1 MVARWAA
8 RLFAALLRR
17 NAAVLRR
24 AGYSPPSR
32 EVPDQSDEAPLLHL
46 VPEGPASYELLVG
59 S

>member
-8 RLFAALLRR
+8 RLSAALLRG

-32 EVPDQSDEAPLLHL
+32 EVPDQGDEAPLPHL
-46 VPEGPASYELLVG
+46 VPEGPSAYELLVG